1 MIKAK
6 RKELLKMAEFSDRK
20 NFIDYLKNNKL
31 KVVGNYPEIVAYC
44 ESVYGLGGY
53 LLLYVLDNYKT
64 IKCFTGR
71 SLWLYTCQNTKE
83 LGKEFYK

>member
-6 RKELLKMAEFSDRK
+6 RKELIKAADFVNRNEF
-20 NFIDYLKNNKL
+20 IEYLKNNNL
-31 KVVGNYPEIVAYC
+31 KVVGNCPEILAYC
-44 ESVYGLGGY
+44 ESVYGIGGY
-53 LLLYVLDNYKT
+53 LLLYVLDNYKV

-71 SLWLYTCQNTKE
+71 SLWLYTCQNIKE

>member
-1 MIKAK
+1 MIKAT
-6 RKELLKMAEFSDRK
+6 RKELIKKADFLNRND
-20 NFIDYLKNNKL
+20 FIEYLKNNNL
-31 KVVGNYPEIVAYC
+31 KVVGNYPEILAYC
-44 ESVYGLGGY
+44 ASVYGLGGY